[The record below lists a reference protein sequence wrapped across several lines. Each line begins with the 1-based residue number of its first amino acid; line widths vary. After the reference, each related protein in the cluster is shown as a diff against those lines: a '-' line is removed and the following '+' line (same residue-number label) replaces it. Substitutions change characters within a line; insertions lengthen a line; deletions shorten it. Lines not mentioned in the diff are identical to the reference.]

1 MSAPY
6 SHDNLGEDA
15 YDTER
20 GGPVDRQIN
29 FDQVHDPFY
38 SQTDSPAPYPD

>member
-1 MSAPY
+1 MSVPFTP
-6 SHDNLGEDA
+6 DNLGEETYQA
-15 YDTER
+15 ER

-29 FDQVHDPFY
+29 FDQVHNPFY